1 MPDLNPVT
9 VTAPAY
15 IWRPVLDAIRRAA
28 YRAQRRARAHPPA
41 HGGGNTND
49 LAADALGQALSA
61 IEAAID
67 AAAVAASGLDECQAS
82 VSDGE
87 CIHQRCPNGGSHDI
101 PRSCPLPWHRYNRA
115 LEEE

>member
-1 MPDLNPVT
+1 MPDLTPVT

-67 AAAVAASGLDECQAS
+67 AAAVPEEPPPKSDGLDGIRQMLGRTVEN
-82 VSDGE
+82 GE
-87 CIHQRCPNGGSHDI
+87 
-101 PRSCPLPWHRYNRA
+101 PR
-115 LEEE
+115 